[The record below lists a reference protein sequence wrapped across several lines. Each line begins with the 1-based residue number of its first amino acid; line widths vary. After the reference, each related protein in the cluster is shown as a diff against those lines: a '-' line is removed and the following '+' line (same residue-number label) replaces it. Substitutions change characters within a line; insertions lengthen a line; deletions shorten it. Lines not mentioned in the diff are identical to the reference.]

1 MNEMNNKASER
12 IRDFLRFLREAQE
25 ERGIAFALVGDA
37 DKETQDILHWMEF
50 NGEGASEEDKL
61 KVLEAQ
67 TKIRQERRRA
77 KDAAEIL
84 KPAVD
89 WAAENPTVIKSL
101 ERLQGEVKKAERN
114 TENRHYLDKTD
125 VIARTLGREREE
137 AKA

>member
-1 MNEMNNKASER
+1 MDNKASER
-12 IRDFLRFLREAQE
+12 IKDFLRFLREAEE
-25 ERGIAFALVGDA
+25 ERGIAFAGDA

-89 WAAENPTVIKSL
+89 WAAENPAVIKSL

>member
-1 MNEMNNKASER
+1 MRTAAHERRGSKAWVWLSM
-12 IRDFLRFLREAQE
+12 REKRAE
-25 ERGIAFALVGDA
+25 G
-37 DKETQDILHWMEF
+37 
-50 NGEGASEEDKL
+50 GEGAGASEEDKL

-114 TENRHYLDKTD
+114 TENRHYLDKAD
-125 VIARTLGREREE
+125 VIARTLRREREE